1 MALKQMETDQKTI
14 EECLKSYKPPIFWK
28 DKDIVKTQIKYWNL
42 ERIKK
47 LIFYL
52 NDLEI
57 LVKKNNLISVNL
69 LNNFILEE
77 VSFSN

>member
-1 MALKQMETDQKTI
+1 METEQKTI
-14 EECLKSYKPPIFWK
+14 DECLKSYKPTIFWK
-28 DKDIVKTQIKYWNL
+28 DKDIVKKQINYWNL